1 MRKVIISSLVAI
13 AAMSSVC
20 YTTKTSVES
29 SSTLTLANIEALA
42 YNESGYDDCCMY
54 TGDKDDMCF
63 PDSGPILYCYIDCW
77 YHNNGIIT

>member
-29 SSTLTLANIEALA
+29 SSTLTLKLWHIMNRVMTTVVCTQEIKMICV
-42 YNESGYDDCCMY
+42 S
-54 TGDKDDMCF
+54 
-63 PDSGPILYCYIDCW
+63 PILVLSYTAILTAD
-77 YHNNGIIT
+77 IIIMV